1 MPGYITRNR
10 ADSQTS
16 NVNRMLVAIW
26 LAEGLVA
33 FCALA
38 FEVVAARLLAP
49 HAGMSTDTWTAI
61 IAAFLLAMAL
71 GNRIGGGL
79 AVRNDVARMLSWAA
93 LAAVA
98 GGVVIALSPSL
109 AAPWDQLVLAPAPS
123 ALWRIV
129 LFAAGL
135 CIPAGLLLG
144 VATPLLMMSI
154 LTIMGRRGWVIGA
167 MYAAGAAGS
176 VAGVLT
182 ALWVMVD
189 GFGVRASLQITGA
202 ISLANAAM
210 IAAAALRLRAVRVP
224 A

>member
-16 NVNRMLVAIW
+16 NVNCMLVAIW

-71 GNRIGGGL
+71 GNRIGGRL
-79 AVRNDVARMLSWAA
+79 AAGHDVARMLHRAA
-93 LAAVA
+93 LAAAA
-98 GGVVIALSPSL
+98 GGIFIALSPLL
-109 AAPWDQLVLAPAPS
+109 AEPWDRLILAPAPA

-144 VATPLLMMSI
+144 VATPLLMMSL
-154 LTIMGRRGWVIGA
+154 LTAMGGRGWLIGA

-176 VAGVLT
+176 VAGVLA

-189 GFGVRASLQITGA
+189 GFGVRASLQMIGA
-202 ISLANAAM
+202 VSLANAAM
-210 IAAAALRLRAVRVP
+210 IAAVALRLRGERVP

>member
-1 MPGYITRNR
+1 MAGYITRNSVE
-10 ADSQTS
+10 SQTS
-16 NVNRMLVAIW
+16 NVNCMLVAIW
-26 LAEGLVA
+26 LAEGAVA
-33 FCALA
+33 FCALV
-38 FEVVAARLLAP
+38 FEVIAARLLAP

-71 GNRIGGGL
+71 GNRIGGIL
-79 AVRNDVARMLSWAA
+79 ASRNDVARMLSWAA
-93 LAAVA
+93 LAAVV
-98 GGVVIALSPSL
+98 GGIAIALSPSL
-109 AAPWDQLVLAPAPS
+109 AGPWDRLVLSPAPS

-129 LFAAGL
+129 LFASGL

-144 VATPLLMMSI
+144 IATPLLMMSL
-154 LTIMGRRGWVIGA
+154 LTMTGGRGRMIGA

-189 GFGVRASLQITGA
+189 GFGVRASLEITGA

-210 IAAAALRLRAVRVP
+210 IAALALRQRAARVP
-224 A
+224 S